1 MFDSPIQNWC
11 PGQLQRIGYPWHGRV
26 DRDGQNGALLTLP
39 NGRVIR
45 LPVIFAT
52 GARGPGVTHRF
63 RDPRAVDVPLEGG
76 EAERAVAAGAQ
87 WRADV
92 IFGDLGIVGGA
103 HYPNTRGSKQWWIY
117 HDGYVNRR
125 VNISFTFSLYLNELP
140 VLGRFPADQAKV
152 PVERTYPSAADLP
165 PSFYVTSELVVIDV
179 LPDGS
184 RALVVRNGWRR
195 NWRGRAERAE
205 PVAFYEVTLS
215 GAGNDVHA
223 RVDLLYGPA
232 DIEAG
237 WSRELIDNRGSMVA
251 MKAWTLQWSTM
262 ESGVTA
268 TSSVSFALG
277 NAGSFDTIRWPEA
290 GGVTLTERHQRV
302 VSMYYGAGGD
312 VRRITYDYALDT
324 VESDQAEYSRTDQP
338 ATALGGG
345 GSSFPMTFVSGGMH
359 QHSVTSI
366 KTVTS
371 TVSARLL
378 DDGELVSAVSGEAQS
393 LLHRHWLYTIEV
405 VAGGLGGA
413 VADYSGEIAVN
424 ASWSR
429 TTTHDGH
436 QIDAV
441 SDSAS
446 SSNWATAW
454 RDTRY
459 TNRATFNGWNGG
471 WGAEFLIDSSDSD
484 RDRLQIIPMQ
494 YNAQMHALGTT
505 RWKSNVFPEL
515 ESAWLDTLSTATV
528 QGRRAPGWVE
538 RDRLE
543 GGYYG
548 SRDPVTGE
556 VLRDTPGPVTFI

>member
-11 PGQLQRIGYPWHGRV
+11 PGKLQRIGYPWHGRV
-26 DRDGQNGALLTLP
+26 VRDGQNGALLTLP

-45 LPVIFAT
+45 LPVIYAT
-52 GARGPGVTHRF
+52 GVRGPGVTHRF
-63 RDPRAVDVPLEGG
+63 RDPRAVDVLLEGE
-76 EAERAVAAGAQ
+76 EAEQAEAAGAQ

-103 HYPNTRGSKQWWIY
+103 HYSNTSGSKQWWIY
-117 HDGYVNRR
+117 HDGHINRR
-125 VNISFTFSLYLNELP
+125 VNLAGAFSLFLNELP
-140 VLGRFPADQAKV
+140 VLGRFPADQTGV
-152 PVERTYPSAADLP
+152 PVERTYPSGADLP
-165 PSFYVTSELVVIDV
+165 PAFYVTTELVVIDV

-205 PVAFYEVTLS
+205 PIAFYEVTLS
-215 GAGNDVHA
+215 GSGNDVRA

-232 DIEAG
+232 DVARG
-237 WSRELIDNRGSMVA
+237 WSREVIDNSGSLVA
-251 MKAWTLQWSTM
+251 MKGGFLAWERSADG
-262 ESGVTA
+262 ETA
-268 TSSVSFALG
+268 TSSVSFSLG
-277 NAGSFDTIRWPEA
+277 AAGSFDTIRWAEP
-290 GGVTLTERHQRV
+290 GSVTIVERHQRV
-302 VSMYYGAGGD
+302 VSMYYGASGD
-312 VRRITYDYALDT
+312 VRHITYDYALDT
-324 VESDQAEYSRTDQP
+324 VDTDQAEYSRSDQP
-338 ATALGGG
+338 GTALVDGGNVTMQLL
-345 GSSFPMTFVSGGMH
+345 SPGMH
-359 QHSVTSI
+359 QHSVTAI
-366 KTVTS
+366 TTVTS
-371 TVSARLL
+371 TVTAQLL
-378 DDGELVSAVSGEAQS
+378 DAGEQVSVVSGHAQS
-393 LLHRHWLYTIEV
+393 VLYRHWLYTVRV
-405 VAGGLGGA
+405 VAGGQGQA
-413 VADYSGEIAVN
+413 VADYSGEFVVN

-436 QIDAV
+436 LIDEV
-441 SDSAS
+441 SGTDS
-446 SSNWATAW
+446 SSNWAMEW

-459 TNRATFNGWNGG
+459 TNRAAFNGWNGG
-471 WGAEFLIDSSDSD
+471 WGAEFLIDSSDSA
-484 RDRLQIIPMQ
+484 RDSLQIIPMQ

-505 RWKSNVFPEL
+505 RWKSNVLPEL